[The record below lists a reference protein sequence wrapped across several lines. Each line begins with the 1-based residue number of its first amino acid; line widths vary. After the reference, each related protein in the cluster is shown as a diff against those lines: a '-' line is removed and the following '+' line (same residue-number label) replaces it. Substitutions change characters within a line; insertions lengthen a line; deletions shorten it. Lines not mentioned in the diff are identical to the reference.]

1 VSFANGTPPN
11 GELVDFHDGQ
21 TKLGTG
27 TLSSGSATFATP
39 KLKAGVHHIW
49 ASFAGDANLLGS
61 DSAALRQ
68 VVKP

>member
-1 VSFANGTPPN
+1 VSFANGNPPN
-11 GELVDFHDGQ
+11 GESVDFHDGQ
-21 TKLGTG
+21 TKLGTETLTNG
-27 TLSSGSATFATP
+27 TATFATP

-49 ASFAGDANLLGS
+49 ASYAGDANLLGS